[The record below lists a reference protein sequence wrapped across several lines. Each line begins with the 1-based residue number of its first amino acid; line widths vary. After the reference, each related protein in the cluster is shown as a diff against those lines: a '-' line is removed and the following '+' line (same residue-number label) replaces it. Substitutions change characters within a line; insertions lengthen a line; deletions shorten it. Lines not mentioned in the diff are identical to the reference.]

1 MAQYNS
7 VFSNQV
13 NQTPSL
19 TGEETMRVDQIDFD
33 TTCPCQ
39 ITACDGGTIKVCA
52 KMEIE
57 DLVLDSLCIDG
68 ELGCDSL
75 VLETGLTEG
84 IKFAADPCDPTSARK
99 QVLYDD
105 PFDSITGVETT
116 TLQSIDGNLQIKAV
130 GPTPARTGRGDI
142 RIAAYTNTIV
152 STMETSINTQAGI
165 IRLNG
170 GCQIDNIG
178 NLTLPGRPGMA
189 SGTSGIITGTRVN
202 IGMGY
207 GPGGVPRGIPPPTN
221 AGVYTDKSGDI
232 AFDTT
237 ASGIYFY
244 CCFQDYADAPVPGV
258 SRIWWRSPLFNGN
271 F

>member
-1 MAQYNS
+1 MENG
-7 VFSNQV
+7 FSNL
-13 NQTPSL
+13 SL
-19 TGEETMRVDQIDFD
+19 TTSNQSIFGSKDYKVQQLDFD
-33 TTCPCQ
+33 TSCPCQ

-57 DLVLDSLCIDG
+57 DLVLDTLCIDG

-75 VLETGLTEG
+75 VLESGLTEG

-99 QVLYDD
+99 LTLYDD

-116 TLQSIDGNLQIKAV
+116 TFQSIDGNLQIKAV

-152 STMETSINTQAGI
+152 STKETSINALL

-170 GCQIDNIG
+170 GTQIDSIG
-178 NLTLPGRPGMA
+178 NLTCARPGLA
-189 SGTSGIITGTRVN
+189 IGTTGIVSAYRVN

-207 GPGGVPRGIPPPTN
+207 GPGGVARGLPPPTN
-221 AGVYTDKSGDI
+221 VGVYTDKSGDI

-244 CCFQDYADAPVPGV
+244 CCFQDYADAPFPGV
-258 SRIWWRSPLFNGN
+258 SRIWWRSPLFNGS